1 MINGKNLIVIAL
13 GGNAIKQAGE
23 EGTSEDQ
30 FRNIAHTCDQ
40 LVEMNKQGY
49 LMILTHGNGPQA
61 GNLLIQQE
69 EGSDLVPS
77 MPLDVVDAMTQGEIG
92 YMFQNQLQNA
102 FRRDG
107 REIPI
112 ATLITQMVVDKNDPD
127 FENPSKP
134 VGPFYTEYE
143 AKALEET
150 KGYVVK
156 KVNPGKEKGWR
167 RVVPSPAPIDLVEAD
182 SIKTLLDSRVIVI
195 TSGGGGI
202 PVIRHE
208 NGELAG
214 IEAVVDKD
222 KAGQKLAEIVNGD
235 IFLVLTDV
243 DQVCLNFGKPN
254 QTSIKEMTISAAKRY
269 LEKNQFPRGSM
280 APKVEAC
287 ISFLEQGGKRA
298 IISSVE
304 KAVAALGGKAGTEII
319 PNKI

>member
-1 MINGKNLIVIAL
+1 
-13 GGNAIKQAGE
+13 
-23 EGTSEDQ
+23 
-30 FRNIAHTCDQ
+30 
-40 LVEMNKQGY
+40 
-49 LMILTHGNGPQA
+49 
-61 GNLLIQQE
+61 
-69 EGSDLVPS
+69 
-77 MPLDVVDAMTQGEIG
+77 
-92 YMFQNQLQNA
+92 
-102 FRRDG
+102 
-107 REIPI
+107 
-112 ATLITQMVVDKNDPD
+112 
-127 FENPSKP
+127 
-134 VGPFYTEYE
+134 
-143 AKALEET
+143 
-150 KGYVVK
+150 
-156 KVNPGKEKGWR
+156 
-167 RVVPSPAPIDLVEAD
+167 VVPSPAPIDLVEAD

-202 PVIRHE
+202 PVVRHE

>member
-1 MINGKNLIVIAL
+1 MINGKQLVVIAL
-13 GGNAIKQAGE
+13 GGNAIKQARE

-30 FRNIAHTCDQ
+30 FRNIAKTCDQ
-40 LVEMNKQGY
+40 LVQMNKAGY

-102 FRRDG
+102 FHRDG
-107 REIPI
+107 RDIPI
-112 ATLITQMVVDKNDPD
+112 ATVITQMIVDEHDPH
-127 FENPSKP
+127 FKNPSKP
-134 VGPFYTEYE
+134 VGPFYSKEE
-143 AKALEET
+143 AIILQKT

-156 KVNPGKEKGWR
+156 EVSPGNLKSWR
-167 RVVPSPAPIDLVEAD
+167 RVVPSPDPVNLVEAEA
-182 SIKTLLDSRVIVI
+182 IKVLLNHRVIVI

-202 PVIRHE
+202 PVIKQK
-208 NGELAG
+208 NGELSG

-222 KAGQKLAEIVNGD
+222 KAGQRLAEIVKGD

-243 DQVCLNFGKPN
+243 DQIYLYFGTPQQSPLGK
-254 QTSIKEMTISAAKRY
+254 ISVSEAKKY
-269 LEKNQFPRGSM
+269 LEDGQFPAGSM

-287 ISFLEQGGKRA
+287 VAFIENGGKRS

-304 KAVAALGGKAGTEII
+304 KMMDALSGNAGTEIVSDQ
-319 PNKI
+319 